1 MATTATLTMTVGEIS
16 QGSRRDSQKSAGA
29 GMGAQCTGG
38 LSLLPAAAALRLNL
52 GPAESTQMQG
62 SLFRFYVHEDHRH
75 HGRLVW
81 EWLLEEGNKLGIRG
95 GSAFKAM
102 AGFGRHHMLHEA
114 RFFELA
120 GTLTVE
126 VEFIVSAEEAQQ
138 LLELL
143 HREKV
148 RLFYAHTPASFGVI
162 NPDVADPPLPA

>member
-1 MATTATLTMTVGEIS
+1 
-16 QGSRRDSQKSAGA
+16 
-29 GMGAQCTGG
+29 
-38 LSLLPAAAALRLNL
+38 
-52 GPAESTQMQG
+52 MQG
-62 SLFRFYVHEDHRH
+62 SLFRFYVHEGHRH

-102 AGFGRHHMLHEA
+102 AGFGRHHVLHEA

-126 VEFIVSAEEAQQ
+126 VEFIVTEEESKK

-143 HREKV
+143 EREKI
-148 RLFYAHTPASFGVI
+148 RLFYARTPTSFGII
-162 NPDVADPPLPA
+162 NPDQTDPPT